1 MYPKLTE
8 ESDGDL
14 ILSFSENANVKGT
27 KREITKMVVCFS
39 KESQTDKERS
49 KWENL
54 IMENT

>member
-14 ILSFSENANVKGT
+14 ILSFGENANVKGS
-27 KREITKMVVCFS
+27 KKEITKMIVCFS
-39 KESQTDKERS
+39 KESQTDEERF

-54 IMENT
+54 IMENM